1 VQGQIAKFHPRT
13 QVDYGSGLQ
22 KAKVGEPDSDDP
34 MNAKWLASAPTTVE
48 SDCNVEEEIC
58 VVGTTLHF
66 VPFVVVHTAVVV
78 PFDVVVLAMAK
89 HRAEVMQ
96 DTLVTAAAA
105 EGVTALVQVVPPLRD

>member
-1 VQGQIAKFHPRT
+1 MQGQIAKFHPRT